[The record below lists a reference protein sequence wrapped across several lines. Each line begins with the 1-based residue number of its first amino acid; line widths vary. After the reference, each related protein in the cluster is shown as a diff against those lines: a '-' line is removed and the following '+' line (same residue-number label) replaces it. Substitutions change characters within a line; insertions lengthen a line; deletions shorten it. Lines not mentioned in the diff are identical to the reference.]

1 METDSES
8 IDETVSGEG
17 VGPMTPAEEPMDA
30 TDDGIIIYPNPEK
43 TGQFRLGEEEYMP
56 MSSSRILLSGMPGS
70 GKRNMILTILQR
82 MKPPPSA
89 VHLVHCDPG
98 TTEYDCIHESGIPL
112 IVYDPVDFPAL
123 ANIEKPDIDDGADE
137 SDKEGAGVE
146 NEDSSDD
153 GPKKP
158 LQNPLVIVD
167 EVTTEQ
173 LKGEG
178 AKRFERLVNHVATHR
193 NTTVMC
199 SIQSLLNIPPK
210 CRRAFNHF
218 VLWPQ
223 TDGEVN
229 KMVARRAGIKPEVL
243 DDLFQACRNKYDNI
257 WVDTDADEGSLWR
270 YRRNLMSPITVSGPG
285 G

>member
-1 METDSES
+1 
-8 IDETVSGEG
+8 
-17 VGPMTPAEEPMDA
+17 
-30 TDDGIIIYPNPEK
+30 
-43 TGQFRLGEEEYMP
+43 
-56 MSSSRILLSGMPGS
+56 
-70 GKRNMILTILQR
+70 
-82 MKPPPSA
+82 
-89 VHLVHCDPG
+89 
-98 TTEYDCIHESGIPL
+98 
-112 IVYDPVDFPAL
+112 
-123 ANIEKPDIDDGADE
+123 
-137 SDKEGAGVE
+137 
-146 NEDSSDD
+146 
-153 GPKKP
+153 
-158 LQNPLVIVD
+158 
-167 EVTTEQ
+167 
-173 LKGEG
+173 
-178 AKRFERLVNHVATHR
+178 
-193 NTTVMC
+193 MC